1 MNGGL
6 IMKIGK
12 IEYVDLREVWPNEA
26 QAFTPWLEKNP
37 EELGELLG
45 LELELSKE
53 HAVGSF
59 SLDLNGV
66 DLISGRK
73 VIIENQLEQSD
84 HKHLGQL
91 LTYAGGVNPQI
102 IIWVAKDFREEHRA
116 ALDWLNSV
124 TGSDTNF
131 FGVAI
136 KAIKIGDSL
145 AAPMLDA
152 VVMPNTWTKEVRD
165 AAAAVG
171 LSERETMYQGFWSSL
186 IDVLSANYPELVG
199 RNPWPRAWFPTST
212 GVSGVNIN
220 FVFNRKAIG
229 VEMYFGSSS
238 EELNLERFENI
249 RESTAHFEDLVG
261 ETLSWEEL
269 EGKKA
274 CRIALYGPTE
284 PSVLDKKS
292 WEKYLAWFEAAF
304 GKMQLLKN
312 DRRFTEAV
320 TRH

>member
-1 MNGGL
+1 
-6 IMKIGK
+6 MKIGK
-12 IEYVDLREVWPNEA
+12 IEYVDLREVWHNEA

-53 HAVGSF
+53 HPVGSF

-102 IIWVAKDFREEHRA
+102 IVWVAKDFREEHRA

-124 TGSDTNF
+124 TGSDTHF

-152 VVMPNTWTKEVRD
+152 VVMPNAWTKEVRE
-165 AAAAVG
+165 AAAAIG
-171 LSERETMYQGFWSSL
+171 LSERENQYQAFWTAL
-186 IDVLSANYPELVG
+186 IEKLGANHPELIG
-199 RNPWPRAWFPTST
+199 RTPWPRAWFPTST
-212 GVSGVNIN
+212 GVSGVNLN
-220 FVFNRKAIG
+220 FVFNRKA
-229 VEMYFGSSS
+229 VTMELYFGSSS
-238 EELNLERFENI
+238 EELNAQRFENV
-249 RESTAHFEDLVG
+249 RESKTYFEDLVG
-261 ETLSWEEL
+261 EALSWEQL
-269 EGKKA
+269 EGRKA
-274 CRIALYGPTE
+274 CRIAIYGPEE
-284 PSVLDKKS
+284 PSILDKQA
-292 WEKYLAWFEAAF
+292 WETYLSWFEQAF
-304 GKMQLLKN
+304 TKMLRLKS
-312 DRRFTEAV
+312 DKKFVQAV
-320 TRH
+320 ARN

>member
-1 MNGGL
+1 
-6 IMKIGK
+6 MKIGK
-12 IEYVDLREVWPNEA
+12 IEYVDLREVWHNEA

-53 HAVGSF
+53 HPVGSF

-102 IIWVAKDFREEHRA
+102 IVWVAKDFREEHRA

-124 TGSDTNF
+124 TGSDTHF

-152 VVMPNTWTKEVRD
+152 VVMPNSWTKEVRE
-165 AAAAVG
+165 AAAALG
-171 LSERETMYQGFWSSL
+171 LSEREASYQRFWTALIESL
-186 IDVLSANYPELVG
+186 GVLHPELAS
-199 RNPWPRAWFPTST
+199 RTPWPRTWFPTST

-220 FVFNRKAIG
+220 FVFTRKAIAT
-229 VEMYFGSSS
+229 EIYFGSRS
-238 EELNLERFENI
+238 EDLNLKRFESV
-249 RESTAHFEDLVG
+249 RESQKYFEELVG
-261 ETLSWEEL
+261 EELSWEQL
-269 EGKKA
+269 EGRKA
-274 CRIALYGPTE
+274 CRIALYGPEE
-284 PSVLDKKS
+284 PSVLDS
-292 WEKYLAWFEAAF
+292 EACGEYLDWFEQSF
-304 GKMQLLKN
+304 KKMIRLKT
-312 DRRFTEAV
+312 DTKFAQALAGV
-320 TRH
+320 

>member
-1 MNGGL
+1 M
-6 IMKIGK
+6 IIGK
-12 IEYVDLREVWPNEA
+12 IEYVDLREVWHNEA

-53 HAVGSF
+53 HPVGSF

-102 IIWVAKDFREEHRA
+102 IVWVAKDFREEHRA

-124 TGSDTNF
+124 TGSDTHF

-152 VVMPNTWTKEVRD
+152 VVMPNAWTKEVRE
-165 AAAAVG
+165 AAAAIG
-171 LSERETMYQGFWSSL
+171 LSERENQYQAFWTVL
-186 IDVLSANYPELVG
+186 IEKLGANHPELIG
-199 RNPWPRAWFPTST
+199 RTPWPRAWFPTST

-220 FVFNRKAIG
+220 FVFNRRAVALELYLG
-229 VEMYFGSSS
+229 ASS
-238 EELNLERFENI
+238 EETNMHRFEALKK
-249 RESTAHFEDLVG
+249 SADHFEDLLG
-261 ETLSWEEL
+261 EKLSWEEL
-269 EGKKA
+269 EGRKA
-274 CRIALYGPTE
+274 CRVALYGPAE
-284 PSVLDKKS
+284 PSILDKKA
-292 WEKYLAWFEAAF
+292 WDDYLAWFEHAF
-304 GKMQLLKN
+304 TRMVRLKS
-312 DRRFTEAV
+312 DAV
-320 TRH
+320 FKRAIAKA